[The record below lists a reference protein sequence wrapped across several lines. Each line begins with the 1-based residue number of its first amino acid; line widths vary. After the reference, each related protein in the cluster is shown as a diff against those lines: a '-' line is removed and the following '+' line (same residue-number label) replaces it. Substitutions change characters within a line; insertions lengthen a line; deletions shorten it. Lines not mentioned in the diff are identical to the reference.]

1 MIRMGAVIVVAGL
14 VTMLSAVPAS
24 ADTIG
29 SAGIGDPY
37 YPLDGNGGYDVGH
50 YDIRL
55 SYQPGADELWGTTT
69 VIATATQNLTQ
80 FDFDFLLRPTEV
92 RVDNAPASFE
102 SRADGELVV
111 RPAHMVRAGTRDR

>member
-14 VTMLSAVPAS
+14 VTMLSAAPAS

-55 SYQPGADELWGTTT
+55 SYQPAADELCCGPPRCGSTTRRR
-69 VIATATQNLTQ
+69 ASSPAPTASWL
-80 FDFDFLLRPTEV
+80 
-92 RVDNAPASFE
+92 
-102 SRADGELVV
+102 
-111 RPAHMVRAGTRDR
+111 

>member
-1 MIRMGAVIVVAGL
+1 M
-14 VTMLSAVPAS
+14 TPSARPVS
-24 ADTIG
+24 AIPTTRCR
-29 SAGIGDPY
+29 
-37 YPLDGNGGYDVGH
+37 GNGGYDVAH

-55 SYQPGADELWGTTT
+55 SYQPGADELWGATT
-69 VIATATQNLTQ
+69 VVATATQNLTQ

-111 RPAHMVRAGTRDR
+111 RPAHMVRAGTRMTVVVR